1 MPLEQIKTSSSEV
14 GAEKPATERSL
25 LSEFGSSAFDAGFQR
40 PVNGISQLAGSL
52 VGRTL
57 PELHL
62 VAPDKPN
69 DRTEAFVQQ
78 AGASVGMIVPFLIS
92 RAAVRGAFAGRL
104 GTSITSSAIEGGATG
119 AFMGAVLTPV
129 EKGRDF
135 WQGRLANTV
144 TDAGTFAVL
153 GATARGLSGF
163 RALAVTSESGL
174 FARSFKGAGIG
185 AMSGVPAGLASA
197 ELSSLSS
204 GRGLA
209 SKHELG
215 KSVTDFAMFGGIL
228 GGIGGAGSHYRHQ
241 RSVSV
246 PVSLNLDSPKALSV
260 KVQTDIAQLQALP
273 LAKIEHPKVEQVRG
287 ELSRVPLDKAEQTKV
302 EPNRA
307 SQEKPISFDK
317 RNLLGE
323 GDEGKVYSNNDGTV
337 TKVFFDRAANMDAVK
352 GMYERLQSIGVRTPK
367 ILETGKTKDG
377 NPALRM
383 EQIGDGDNL
392 QFQLIAGELS
402 RADMLALR
410 KQYYAFGD
418 AIAGSGIRIDW
429 QLKNMRFE
437 DGKLYILDPS
447 FLKQEPMSPL
457 TINRYGQAIG
467 PRP

>member
-1 MPLEQIKTSSSEV
+1 MPLEQIKTNSSEV
-14 GAEKPATERSL
+14 RAEKPATERSL

-40 PVNGISQLAGSL
+40 PVNGISQLAGNL

-104 GTSITSSAIEGGATG
+104 GTSIASSAIEGGATG

-135 WQGRLANTV
+135 WQGRLANAV
-144 TDAGTFAVL
+144 TDAGTFAAL
-153 GATARGLSGF
+153 GASARGLSGI
-163 RALAVTSESGL
+163 RAFAVTPESGL
-174 FARSFKGAGIG
+174 LSTVGKGAGIG
-185 AMSGVPAGLASA
+185 AISGIPAGLTSA
-197 ELSSLSS
+197 ELGSLTS

-209 SKHELG
+209 SQHELG

-228 GGIGGAGSHYRHQ
+228 GGFGGAASHYRYQ
-241 RSVSV
+241 RAGSV
-246 PVSLNLDSPKALSV
+246 PLSLNLDTAKEPSV
-260 KVQTDIAQLQALP
+260 KIQADIAQPGASQP
-273 LAKIEHPKVEQVRG
+273 VKVEQA
-287 ELSRVPLDKAEQTKV
+287 RVQADKV
-302 EPNRA
+302 EPIKVEPIKA
-307 SQEKPISFDK
+307 PQEKPISFDQ
-317 RNLLGE
+317 RNLVGE
-323 GDEGKVYSNNDGTV
+323 GSEGKVYTNNDGSV
-337 TKVFFDRAANMDAVK
+337 TKVFFDRTADMNAVK
-352 GMYERLQSIGVRTPK
+352 SMYERLQSIGVRTPK

-383 EQIGDGDNL
+383 EQIGDGDHL

-402 RADMLALR
+402 RADMVALR
-410 KQYYAFGD
+410 QQYYAFGD
-418 AIAGSGIRIDW
+418 AIMNSGIRIDW

-457 TINRYGQAIG
+457 TLNRYGQAIG

>member
-1 MPLEQIKTSSSEV
+1 L

-92 RAAVRGAFAGRL
+92 RAVVRGAFAGRL

-119 AFMGAVLTPV
+119 AFMGAVLTPL

-153 GATARGLSGF
+153 GASARWLSGI
-163 RALAVTSESGL
+163 RAFALTPESGL
-174 FARSFKGAGIG
+174 LSTVGKGAGIG
-185 AMSGVPAGLASA
+185 AISGIPAGLASA
-197 ELSSLSS
+197 ELLSLSN

-209 SKHELG
+209 SQHELG

-228 GGIGGAGSHYRHQ
+228 GGIGGAASHYRHH
-241 RSVSV
+241 RAGSV
-246 PVSLNLDSPKALSV
+246 PLSLNLDSPKAPPV
-260 KVQTDIAQLQALP
+260 KVQAEMAQTQSLL
-273 LAKIEHPKVEQVRG
+273 LAKIEQPKVEQVRG
-287 ELSRVPLDKAEQTKV
+287 EPSRGPLDKV
-302 EPNRA
+302 EPTKRP
-307 SQEKPISFDK
+307 QEKSISFDK

-337 TKVFFDRAANMDAVK
+337 TKVFFDRAADMNAVK
-352 GMYERLQSIGVRTPK
+352 SMYERLQSIGVRTPK